1 VFGDGHAVIDIHKQ
15 TLGFFVP
22 YRTALTL
29 VGVTLQN
36 GMGLGSTLPLTTAG
50 GVVVRGSANFSGCIF
65 SGNTMTPSKDV
76 PGGGAV
82 YVYDGSTTFVDC
94 KFIASADT
102 SRGHNDVFINDV
114 DNSTSAIFACP
125 GGTTGD
131 PVVIKGA
138 LGSGTDLLVTQLPPA
153 KKIVQCKPKLQSSP

>member
-1 VFGDGHAVIDIHKQ
+1 VFGDGHAVIDLHKQ
-15 TLGFFVP
+15 TIGFLVP

-36 GMGLGSTLPLTTAG
+36 GMPDALNGG
-50 GVVVRGSANFSGCIF
+50 GVLVSGSANFSGCIF
-65 SGNTMTPSKDV
+65 SANTMTPDKDT

-82 YVYDGSTTFVDC
+82 FIYDGSATFVDC
-94 KFIASADT
+94 KFIASTNT
-102 SRGHNDVFINDV
+102 SRGHNDVFIYGQAH
-114 DNSTSAIFACP
+114 SGSAIFACP

-138 LGSGTDLLVTQLPPA
+138 PGSGTDLLVTQLPPA